1 MKMNIEYPYNDEF
14 MEFNKL
20 TNRYQLTERALLAH
34 GIDVR
39 EMMGPNPSVDPT
51 YVINQIARRTSQLIY
66 NYIHQFNTNT
76 QRQDM
81 IIAKTPSLRPKM
93 YEILGAQALYMIDNG
108 DLSLSTNPE
117 EKKQAIDEVV
127 KGMLAEEISEYGV
140 SILYGGTI

>member
-1 MKMNIEYPYNDEF
+1 MNIEYPYNDEF

-20 TNRYQLTERALLAH
+20 TNRYQLTEHALLAH
-34 GIDVR
+34 GINVR

-51 YVINQIARRTSQLIY
+51 HVINQIARRTSQLIY
-66 NYIHQFNTNT
+66 NYIHKFNTNT

-108 DLSLSTNPE
+108 DLSLSTDPE